1 MLQHHTTSVRATAA
15 EAVNTVIEAAVRG
28 AQLWDSLTE
37 NEHLMLCYLEERDWP
52 VELCVK
58 VRPYR
63 EMVIQGE

>member
-1 MLQHHTTSVRATAA
+1 MLQHHTTSIRNAATV
-15 EAVNTVIEAAVRG
+15 AVNTVIETAARG

-37 NEHLMLCYLEERDWP
+37 NEHLMLCYLEEKDWP

-58 VRPYR
+58 VRPFR